1 MDSMDQDTKTLE
13 KAVNFNLSDLI
24 VVLPLICLFIA
35 SVVPITVKAFRH
47 GQEMNPFTSLM
58 YATFGLVFAAG
69 LTLSAVKGYWK
80 ISQLNFVEAF
90 SRAIIID
97 GITIWS
103 SYIIFAVVGFCL
115 FLAYD
120 SKATRDRQFSEH
132 LFLILNSTIGM
143 ALMVMS
149 NNLIVTFI
157 SMELMSLSLYLLI
170 ALNNEKLLSKEASF
184 KYFILGGLGSAIFL
198 YGIAFIYGGAGSTS
212 LQEVGELSS
221 RLYDSNSLFR
231 FGVILTVVGFAFKIS
246 LVPFHSW
253 VPDVYQGSATPVTS
267 VMATAVK
274 VASFIAFLRFFLY
287 ADFYNVGTDSF
298 VWFMQWLA
306 ALTMIVGNV
315 AALMQENF
323 KRLLAYSSVAHSGYA
338 FMAIIVSSFGTDG
351 DAGITSLIFYLIS
364 YSVMT
369 VGVLALVVTLEEKDN
384 TSVLVSDLKGLGK
397 KSPMMALC
405 LSLLLFS
412 LAGLPPSFG
421 FFGKFYVFS
430 ATMEQGFY
438 WLTFMGVFSSIV
450 GLAYYLKPV
459 VTMYMIEGEGFS
471 IRQETFFS
479 RFIVI
484 LSAIGVCLLGI
495 YSSSIFNFVQ
505 FSITNSL

>member
-1 MDSMDQDTKTLE
+1 MDF
-13 KAVNFNLSDLI
+13 NFSDLI
-24 VVLPLICLFIA
+24 VILPLICLFIA
-35 SVVPITVKAFRH
+35 SVIPITVKVFRQS
-47 GQEMNPFTSLM
+47 QEEIEPLTALM
-58 YATFGLVFAAG
+58 YATFGLVSAAG

-80 ISQLNFVEAF
+80 ISKLNFVEAF
-90 SRAIIID
+90 SGAIVID
-97 GITIWS
+97 GITVWS

-115 FLAYD
+115 FLTYD
-120 SKATRDRQFSEH
+120 SRSTRDRQFSEH
-132 LFLILNSTIGM
+132 IFLILNSTIGM

-149 NNLIVTFI
+149 NNLIVTFL

-170 ALNNEKLLSKEASF
+170 ALGREKLFSKEASF
-184 KYFILGGLGSAIFL
+184 KYFILGGLGSVIFL
-198 YGIAFIYGGAGSTS
+198 YGIAFIYGGVGSTS
-212 LQEVGELSS
+212 LQEMGELSS

-267 VMATAVK
+267 ILATAVK

-287 ADFYNVGTDSF
+287 TDFYNVGTDRF

-338 FMAIIVSSFGTDG
+338 FMALIVASFGTDG
-351 DAGITSLIFYLIS
+351 DAGITSLVFYLIS
-364 YSVMT
+364 YSIMT
-369 VGVLALVVTLEEKDN
+369 VGALALVVTLEQPHN
-384 TSVLVSDLKGLGK
+384 TSFLVSDLKGLGK
-397 KSPMMALC
+397 KSPGMALC
-405 LSLLLFS
+405 LTLLLFS

-438 WLTFMGVFSSIV
+438 WLTFMGVVSSIV
-450 GLAYYLKPV
+450 GVAYYLKPV
-459 VTMYMIEGEGFS
+459 VTMYMIEGES
-471 IRQETFFS
+471 LPVRQEAFFS

-484 LSAIGVCLLGI
+484 LSAIGVCILGV
-495 YSSSIFNFVQ
+495 YSSRIFNFVQ
-505 FSITNSL
+505 VSITNSL